1 MEKIKLEIIG
11 LSFSQTQ
18 TGAYALILGEEN
30 GQRRLPIIIGGFE
43 AQAIAVELEH
53 MQPTRPLTHD
63 LFRNFA
69 IEFNISIDEV
79 IVYNLKEGIFFSKL
93 VCSNEAGEVREI
105 DARTSD
111 AIAMAVRFN
120 CPIYTDESI
129 LSQAG
134 MILDENEEGEAG
146 EGEKPALPEATSDTA
161 KSKTPARIVSGRS
174 ESDLSTLSEE
184 ELKNSLVRAI
194 DDEDY
199 EAASRFRDELNR
211 RKGPEAS

>member
-63 LFRNFA
+63 LVRNFA

-146 EGEKPALPEATSDTA
+146 ESDKPALPESTEEPS
-161 KSKTPARIVSGRS
+161 KSKKPARIASGRS
-174 ESDLSTLSEE
+174 DADLTALSEE
-184 ELKNSLVRAI
+184 ELKNALVRAI

-211 RKGPEAS
+211 RKGPGAF

>member
-69 IEFNISIDEV
+69 IEFNITIDEV
-79 IVYNLKEGIFFSKL
+79 VVYNLKEGIFYSKL
-93 VCSNEAGEVREI
+93 ICSNSEGDVREI

-120 CPIYTDESI
+120 CPIYTDENI

-134 MILDENEEGEAG
+134 MILDENDEGES
-146 EGEKPALPEATSDTA
+146 EGEKTALPAS
-161 KSKTPARIVSGRS
+161 KSEPSREKSPARISTGSS
-174 ESDLSTLSEE
+174 ESDLSARSEE
-184 ELKNSLVRAI
+184 ELKNALVRAI

-199 EAASRFRDELNR
+199 EAASRIRDELNR
-211 RKGPEAS
+211 RSGPNAQ

>member
-146 EGEKPALPEATSDTA
+146 ESEKPTLPEATGETP
-161 KSKTPARIVSGRS
+161 KSKTPARIASGRS
-174 ESDLSTLSEE
+174 ESDLTTLSEE
-184 ELKNSLVRAI
+184 ELKNALVRAI

-199 EAASRFRDELNR
+199 EAASRLRDELNR
-211 RKGPEAS
+211 RKGPGAS